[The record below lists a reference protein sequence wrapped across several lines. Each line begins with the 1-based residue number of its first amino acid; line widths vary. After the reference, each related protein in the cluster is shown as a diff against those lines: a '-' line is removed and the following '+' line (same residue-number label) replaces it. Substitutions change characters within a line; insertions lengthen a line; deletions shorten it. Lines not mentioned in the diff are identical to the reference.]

1 MRGMSMSTLYWLQAG
16 GCGGDSMSMLNA
28 ESPDFVDTFDMLGIE
43 VLWHPSLS
51 CLSNTEHETVVNSIL
66 NGSTILDILCVEGSI
81 IHDPHFSETHEG
93 SAGKPKNE
101 LVRELAKH
109 AGVVIAVGTCASFG
123 GITSCC
129 EISATGLQFEQREKG
144 GLLGK
149 KYLSRKGMPVI
160 NLSGCPCHPQVLMGM
175 MSAIVLKH
183 SLALNKFNMPV
194 DWYNMLVHQ
203 GCTRNEYHEFRVE
216 EKEFGEKGCLFFFLG
231 CRGPLTY
238 GPCNKVL
245 WNRRNCKTR
254 AGVPCF
260 GCTSPDFPLPEPF
273 FKTKN
278 IEGVPLELPDGM
290 RRGHY
295 LAYKS
300 MAAAAAPER
309 LKNRKTEI

>member
-1 MRGMSMSTLYWLQAG
+1 MPTLYWLQAG
-16 GCGGDSMSMLNA
+16 GCGGDTMSMLNA

-51 CLSNTEHETVVNSIL
+51 TLSNPEHNTLIENILSGKTE
-66 NGSTILDILCVEGSI
+66 LDILCIEGSI
-81 IHDPHFSETHEG
+81 IHDQDAAKICEG
-93 SAGKPKNE
+93 ESGIPKKE
-101 LVRELAKH
+101 LVRELSRH
-109 AGVVIAVGTCASFG
+109 AGVVIAVGTCACFG
-123 GITSCC
+123 GVTSSGGCH
-129 EISATGLQFEQREKG
+129 ATGVQFEQRKKG

-149 KYLSRKGMPVI
+149 DYLSRKGMPVI
-160 NLSGCPCHPQVLMGM
+160 NLSGCPCHPQIIMGM
-175 MSAIVLKH
+175 MSAIVLEQ
-183 SLALNKFNMPV
+183 SLALNEYNMPV

-216 EKEFGEKGCLFFFLG
+216 EQEFGEKGCLFFFLG

-260 GCTSPDFPLPEPF
+260 GCTSPDFPQQHPF

-290 RRGHY
+290 RRAHY

-300 MAAAAAPER
+300 MAAAAAPNR
-309 LKNRKTEI
+309 LKYRKTEI